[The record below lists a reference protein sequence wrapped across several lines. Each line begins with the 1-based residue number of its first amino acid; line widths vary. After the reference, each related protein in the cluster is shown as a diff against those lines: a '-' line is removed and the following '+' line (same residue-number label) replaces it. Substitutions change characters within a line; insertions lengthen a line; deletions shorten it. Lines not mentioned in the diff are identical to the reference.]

1 METNNKPE
9 EQKSENQSQ
18 PQVDIQTGDNIQIV
32 NPYTVSAGTDNKGID
47 YDKLIDQ
54 FGCSKI
60 SPELLAKME
69 RLTGQKPHHLL
80 RRGIFF
86 SHRDLDW
93 VLDNYEKGKPF
104 FLYTGRGPSSDAMH
118 LGHLLPFLFTK
129 WLQDTFK
136 VPLVI
141 QITDDEKFF
150 FKGEY
155 TLEQYQK
162 YGIENCKDILALGFD
177 PERTFIFMDT
187 EYMGGPFYANVCK
200 VQKAITWN
208 QLRGI
213 FGITESDNT
222 GKSAYPAVQ
231 AAPSFSNSFP
241 HIFGNRTNVPCLIPQ
256 GIDQDPY
263 FRMTRDIAHKLK
275 YQKPACIHSKFFPSI
290 QGAQEKMSS
299 SVNANAT
306 IFLTDS
312 AKQIETKV
320 KKYAYSGG
328 GATLEEHREK
338 GANLDVDIP
347 YQYLTFFLEDDEKLE
362 EIKQKYGKGE
372 MLTSEVKKVLIEV
385 LSKLITE
392 HQQKR
397 AKITTEDVRAFMKI
411 RQIKVDVPP
420 NLAGEQAAAGK
431 PEDKKEAEAPKN

>member
-1 METNNKPE
+1 
-9 EQKSENQSQ
+9 
-18 PQVDIQTGDNIQIV
+18 
-32 NPYTVSAGTDNKGID
+32 
-47 YDKLIDQ
+47 
-54 FGCSKI
+54 
-60 SPELLAKME
+60 
-69 RLTGQKPHHLL
+69 
-80 RRGIFF
+80 
-86 SHRDLDW
+86 
-93 VLDNYEKGKPF
+93 
-104 FLYTGRGPSSDAMH
+104 MH

-312 AKQIETKV
+312 AKQIESKV

-372 MLTSEVKKVLIEV
+372 MLTSEVKKVLIDV

-411 RQIKVDVPP
+411 RPIKVDVPP
-420 NLAGEQAAAGK
+420 NLAGEQAPAGK
-431 PEDKKEAEAPKN
+431 TEDKKEAEAPKN